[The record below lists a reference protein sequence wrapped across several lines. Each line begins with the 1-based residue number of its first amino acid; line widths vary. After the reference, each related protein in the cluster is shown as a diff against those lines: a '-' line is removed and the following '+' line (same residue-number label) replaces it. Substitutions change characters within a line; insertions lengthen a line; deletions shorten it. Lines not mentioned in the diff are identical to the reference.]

1 MAHVVDERPLFPGR
15 WGQIHHA
22 GIHRAGEER
31 TGQISPVAEEAKEG
45 RHSAVRRAE
54 GEEEAAVA
62 AEDLP
67 APVLGDGGGDSQVP
81 RLRRKAE
88 QDAPQ
93 GVVGQVSQLQ
103 LLLLL
108 LLLLLLAVNNIDRTT
123 LISAMVIRG

>member
-93 GVVGQVSQLQ
+93 GVVGQVRAATPPAAAAAAAPARRRQHRQRQHS
-103 LLLLL
+103 
-108 LLLLLLAVNNIDRTT
+108 RPW
-123 LISAMVIRG
+123 